1 MLVDNHELVR
11 MSLTLLLESCEDM
24 EVVAEAASGL
34 QAVELNHAI
43 RPDVILLDL
52 LMANGDGVTATR
64 LLRAQCP
71 QIKIL
76 ILSGTIDYS
85 LIRTALQAG
94 ANDYLI
100 KDGRADELI
109 SAIRTLHW
117 QN

>member
-52 LMANGDGVTATR
+52 LMANGDGITATR
-64 LLRAQCP
+64 LLRDQCP

-85 LIRTALQAG
+85 LIRAALQAG